1 MRAILSWHFH
11 SKYFSSILSPRHI
24 FASVQLHSVFKK
36 KIVPTQ
42 PNNSSSIWSCFLLG
56 SNKTD
61 AISLNRKDTPEPPT
75 PGTKKVCHVFGGG
88 DRGRSS
94 LQSYRWRQ
102 EDREQGISAFL
113 FTIVFHT
120 QERQS
125 FTLLPRINTSGSKIN
140 IKRNSTSREFQ
151 HHLQISSCPQFTR
164 KKGSGAPFDESIE
177 GLGNSTL
184 SIDRFH
190 CSQIRCTESMGKNS
204 HRTATVKATRGQN
217 KIIRELQ
224 GNAMS
229 IAIKKKKRLNKKN
242 VANVYSSSQV
252 LIWAQN
258 KIQQIIK
265 QKSDRS
271 GHHVTYKMF
280 KHCFSLFLYT
290 INGHLEPPT
299 ALASSH
305 LARYYHTQSQ
315 SKFFWKTIYS
325 IFYFKNMDTSEF
337 RTIWFPVRK
346 KCTQRQRTACQHRS
360 LCFTYSASS

>member
-1 MRAILSWHFH
+1 MAHSLLTGFTAVKYAAQKVWVRIHTGLQLS
-11 SKYFSSILSPRHI
+11 KPQEGRIKSSEN
-24 FASVQLHSVFKK
+24 FKAM
-36 KIVPTQ
+36 Q
-42 PNNSSSIWSCFLLG
+42 W
-56 SNKTD
+56 
-61 AISLNRKDTPEPPT
+61 A
-75 PGTKKVCHVFGGG
+75 
-88 DRGRSS
+88 
-94 LQSYRWRQ
+94 
-102 EDREQGISAFL
+102 
-113 FTIVFHT
+113 
-120 QERQS
+120 
-125 FTLLPRINTSGSKIN
+125 LPLK
-140 IKRNSTSREFQ
+140 
-151 HHLQISSCPQFTR
+151 
-164 KKGSGAPFDESIE
+164 
-177 GLGNSTL
+177 
-184 SIDRFH
+184 
-190 CSQIRCTESMGKNS
+190 
-204 HRTATVKATRGQN
+204 
-217 KIIRELQ
+217 
-224 GNAMS
+224 
-229 IAIKKKKRLNKKN
+229 KKKKRLNKKN

-265 QKSDRS
+265 QKSDKS

-346 KCTQRQRTACQHRS
+346 KCTQRQRTACHHRS